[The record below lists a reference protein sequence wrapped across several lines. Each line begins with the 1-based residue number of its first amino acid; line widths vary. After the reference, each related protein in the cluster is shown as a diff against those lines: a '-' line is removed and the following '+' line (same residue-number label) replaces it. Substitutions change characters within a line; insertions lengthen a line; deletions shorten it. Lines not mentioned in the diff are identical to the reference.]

1 MRTRCWLLALVAAFG
16 AAKKRRRKPQA
27 TERGLATVSV
37 GDTGL
42 VVRISDGPAS
52 ASLKSWAKD
61 LGDGGATF
69 SEATAREA
77 AVAARVSAGEWPASS
92 YDEYQRLAAG
102 TGNVDSA
109 GLLISYGVGQTVAEY
124 ADAEPL
130 LRAVAE
136 QDAAETRR
144 LLDDGA
150 DADGVVPD
158 GTTALHAAAL
168 VGCAACAGL
177 LLDNSRDADALLE
190 AVGASGMTAVHV
202 AAGAGHAETLS
213 LLVRR
218 GGDLGARHA
227 FANTT
232 ALHMAAENG
241 FADVVATTCEL
252 GADPDAATA
261 LGGRPLHAA
270 AQRDRA
276 ACAAALLAAPCGAD
290 AETLLN
296 GDTTALYIAAQEGF
310 AETVKAL
317 TAGGASTDAAVA
329 ETFDTQTSR
338 DLDVAGGDATRAFLP
353 NTEPANGATPL
364 HAAAE
369 NGHAAAARALLDAGA
384 AVDAGFSMVGVSPL
398 HLAAQYDRPDV
409 AALLLD
415 RGAAVDARSLNADG
429 ASALYYAAGAGF
441 RNVVDVLLARGADA
455 DAGQRRSGAS
465 PLLVAAGAGHLAIV
479 TRLLAAGA
487 AVSRAADDGA
497 TPLHVAASQGHRDI
511 LSALLAK
518 GAPTAARSGADG
530 QTPLHLAVG
539 GDPRMIDALV
549 KAGAD
554 VGATTTSGAAAT
566 ALHLAAKS
574 GNGAAVL
581 ALLKGGAAVDAPCGA
596 DMHGATA
603 LYVAASTA
611 GAFSAAVALLDAGA
625 DPDAALDG
633 PSRDTPLLAAVNRG
647 DAPLVRALLSA
658 ETEPP
663 AAGPADPDLG
673 SAASSLHQSPI
684 LLAVVRGHAD
694 VAAALLDAGCNCGV
708 LVATS
713 RDPAKP
719 PDNLLD
725 IARARRDFDMLTL
738 LAARGDDCDVRME
751 D

>member
-1 MRTRCWLLALVAAFG
+1 MRTRCWLLALVAAVG
-16 AAKKRRRKPQA
+16 AAKKRRKKPQA
-27 TERGLATVSV
+27 TESGLATVSV

-69 SEATAREA
+69 SEATSREA

-124 ADAEPL
+124 ADSEPL

-136 QDAAETRR
+136 QDAAATRR

-241 FADVVATTCEL
+241 FADVVATACAL

-290 AETLLN
+290 SETLLN

-317 TAGGASTDAAVA
+317 TAGGASTEAAVA
-329 ETFDTQTSR
+329 ETFNTQTSR

-429 ASALYYAAGAGF
+429 ASALYPRARASGSRRRRG
-441 RNVVDVLLARGADA
+441 RDDDV
-455 DAGQRRSGAS
+455 
-465 PLLVAAGAGHLAIV
+465 
-479 TRLLAAGA
+479 
-487 AVSRAADDGA
+487 
-497 TPLHVAASQGHRDI
+497 
-511 LSALLAK
+511 
-518 GAPTAARSGADG
+518 
-530 QTPLHLAVG
+530 
-539 GDPRMIDALV
+539 
-549 KAGAD
+549 
-554 VGATTTSGAAAT
+554 GAAAT
-566 ALHLAAKS
+566 ALHLAAKN
-574 GNGAAVL
+574 GHGAAVL

-611 GAFSAAVALLDAGA
+611 GAFGAAVALLDAGA

-633 PSRDTPLLAAVNRG
+633 PSRDTPLLAA
-647 DAPLVRALLSA
+647 
-658 ETEPP
+658 TEPP

-725 IARARRDFDMLTL
+725 IARARRDFDMLNL
-738 LAARGDDCDVRME
+738 LTARGDDCDVRME

>member
-1 MRTRCWLLALVAAFG
+1 MRTRCWLLALVAAVG
-16 AAKKRRRKPQA
+16 AAKKRRKKPQA
-27 TERGLATVSV
+27 TESGLATVSV

-69 SEATAREA
+69 SEATSREA

-124 ADAEPL
+124 ADSEPL

-136 QDAAETRR
+136 QDAAATRR

-241 FADVVATTCEL
+241 FADVVETACAL

-290 AETLLN
+290 SETLLN

-310 AETVKAL
+310 AETVTAL
-317 TAGGASTDAAVA
+317 AAAGASTDAAVA

-441 RNVVDVLLARGADA
+441 RKVVDVLLARGADA

-487 AVSRAADDGA
+487 AVSHARTTARR
-497 TPLHVAASQGHRDI
+497 LSVAASQGHLDI
-511 LSALLAK
+511 LTALLAK

-539 GDPRMIDALV
+539 GDPKLIDALV

-554 VGATTTSGAAAT
+554 AGRDGGRRPARGAAPRGEERQRRGRAGSAQGRRGRRR
-566 ALHLAAKS
+566 ALRRGHARRD
-574 GNGAAVL
+574 GALRRRV
-581 ALLKGGAAVDAPCGA
+581 GGAFG
-596 DMHGATA
+596 
-603 LYVAASTA
+603 
-611 GAFSAAVALLDAGA
+611 AAVALLDAGA

-725 IARARRDFDMLTL
+725 IARARRDFDMLNL

>member
-1 MRTRCWLLALVAAFG
+1 MRTRCWLLALVAAVG
-16 AAKKRRRKPQA
+16 AAKKRRKKPQA
-27 TERGLATVSV
+27 TESGLATVSV

-69 SEATAREA
+69 SEATSREA

-124 ADAEPL
+124 ADSEPL

-136 QDAAETRR
+136 QDAAATRR

-241 FADVVATTCEL
+241 FAD
-252 GADPDAATA
+252 
-261 LGGRPLHAA
+261 
-270 AQRDRA
+270 
-276 ACAAALLAAPCGAD
+276 
-290 AETLLN
+290 
-296 GDTTALYIAAQEGF
+296 EGF
-310 AETVKAL
+310 AETVTAL
-317 TAGGASTDAAVA
+317 AAAGASTDAAVA

-369 NGHAAAARALLDAGA
+369 NGHAAAARLDAGA

-429 ASALYYAAGAGF
+429 ASALYAAGAGF
-441 RNVVDVLLARGADA
+441 RKVADVLLARGADA

-487 AVSRAADDGA
+487 AVSHAADDGA
-497 TPLHVAASQGHRDI
+497 TPLHVAASQGHLDI
-511 LSALLAK
+511 LTALLAK

-530 QTPLHLAVG
+530 QTPLH
-539 GDPRMIDALV
+539 PP
-549 KAGAD
+549 
-554 VGATTTSGAAAT
+554 SAAT
-566 ALHLAAKS
+566 R
-574 GNGAAVL
+574 N
-581 ALLKGGAAVDAPCGA
+581 
-596 DMHGATA
+596 
-603 LYVAASTA
+603 
-611 GAFSAAVALLDAGA
+611 
-625 DPDAALDG
+625 
-633 PSRDTPLLAAVNRG
+633 
-647 DAPLVRALLSA
+647 
-658 ETEPP
+658 
-663 AAGPADPDLG
+663 
-673 SAASSLHQSPI
+673 
-684 LLAVVRGHAD
+684 
-694 VAAALLDAGCNCGV
+694 
-708 LVATS
+708 
-713 RDPAKP
+713 
-719 PDNLLD
+719 
-725 IARARRDFDMLTL
+725 
-738 LAARGDDCDVRME
+738 
-751 D
+751 